1 MKTFRTNS
9 RHPKCLVRR
18 VLELYIPQIPFMS
31 IGIWMF
37 RYRGTAWYCLRFK
50 IRPLEAPLKAP
61 VPRGVIH
68 SSLHCIIISEVWG
81 WKKDMWNPHQID
93 GVFDW
98 KQTWF
103 QIVISNT
110 WISSILRWEF
120 TGPPNWPLLVVLRK
134 LRTTQ
139 CTQLLQK
146 SKILIS
152 QGVRVRSL

>member
-37 RYRGTAWYCLRFK
+37 RYRGAAWYCLRFK

-61 VPRGVIH
+61 VLRGVSH
-68 SSLHCIIISEVWG
+68 SSLRCIIPREVWG

-98 KQTWF
+98 KKHLVPNSDLKHMNIF
-103 QIVISNT
+103 YIKV
-110 WISSILRWEF
+110 EF
-120 TGPPNWPLLVVLRK
+120 TGPPNWPLLVVLIK

-146 SKILIS
+146 S
-152 QGVRVRSL
+152 RF